1 VAFEHKHPALVAGDQ
16 IVCPSGF
23 REGQEK
29 IVGVIRRPPDERY
42 PVDILGKFSYFIDQ
56 PPAPWGL
63 MRSAIAGFRRVA
75 RNSSRCSAQVR
86 SVKRPSCQAR

>member
-1 VAFEHKHPALVAGDQ
+1 MAFEHKHPALVAGDQ

-56 PPAPWGL
+56 AASPVGSDALGDCRLPQGRAQFVEVF
-63 MRSAIAGFRRVA
+63 RSG
-75 RNSSRCSAQVR
+75 
-86 SVKRPSCQAR
+86 